1 MSEQTKAN
9 FKLDEVIELK
19 GYLFKVV
26 LIDAITGKIAL
37 KQISPAEAKILR
49 QEYPAA

>member
-1 MSEQTKAN
+1 MSGEAKAN

-26 LIDAITGKIAL
+26 LIDALTGKIAL
-37 KQISPAEAKILR
+37 KQISPAEAGELR
-49 QEYPAA
+49 RENNAA